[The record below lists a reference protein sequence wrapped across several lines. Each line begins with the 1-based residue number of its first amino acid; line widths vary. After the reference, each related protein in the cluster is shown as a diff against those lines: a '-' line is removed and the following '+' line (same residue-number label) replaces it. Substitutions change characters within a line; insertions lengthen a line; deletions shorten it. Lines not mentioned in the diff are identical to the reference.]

1 MESRALVV
9 DDDYLLLRL
18 VELNLAKIG
27 VKVYT
32 AKTGREALRLAITE
46 KPDVILLDIMMP
58 GMDGYEV
65 LRQLKASGETKDIPI
80 IMLTAKTGD
89 EDRERCRE
97 MGAAAYVTKP
107 FKLEELR
114 ETVKRLI
121 HRGDDPG
128 CNGSSRR

>member
-1 MESRALVV
+1 MEACALVV

-18 VELNLAKIG
+18 VELNLAKVG
-27 VKVYT
+27 VKVCT
-32 AKTGREALRLAITE
+32 AQTGREALRLAATK

-80 IMLTAKTGD
+80 IMLTAKTGA
-89 EDRERCRE
+89 EDRERCQE

-114 ETVKRLI
+114 ETVKRLV
-121 HRGDDPG
+121 HGRDNPG